1 MRICNATKGQVKEV
15 SREINTFDLIVL
27 TSDSIAKQCH
37 RMAGLLKDL
46 RGSAS
51 TEDKTRITDVLIEVG
66 NNCVAVSQTSLSF
79 AH

>member
-1 MRICNATKGQVKEV
+1 MCICNATEGQVKEV
-15 SREINTFDLIVL
+15 SREINKSDLIVL

-37 RMAGLLKDL
+37 RMADLLKDL

-51 TEDKTRITDVLIEVG
+51 TKDKTRITDVLIEVG
-66 NNCVAVSQTSLSF
+66 NNCAAVSQNPLSL